1 MMTATEK
8 SKMRIGRGLFRLWLV
23 LSVFW
28 IAAVGT
34 VTWQN
39 WPVDERISPSQPPQA
54 SAPRMR
60 ECPSSTPDHPMVVD
74 PVSGKCRPLM
84 FDEIPDEATGSN
96 NALPDAPWVIKERA
110 QRAAALKLG
119 VELALV
125 PPVLVLVIGSALGW
139 ALKGF
144 R

>member
-54 SAPRMR
+54 SAR
-60 ECPSSTPDHPMVVD
+60 ECENVRQAHLITPWSLIPCLANVGR
-74 PVSGKCRPLM
+74 SCLM
-84 FDEIPDEATGSN
+84 RFQMRQ
-96 NALPDAPWVIKERA
+96 RA
-110 QRAAALKLG
+110 QIMPYRTPRG
-119 VELALV
+119 
-125 PPVLVLVIGSALGW
+125 
-139 ALKGF
+139 
-144 R
+144 